1 VAKTILHFTD
11 AFANPQ
17 PFFTG
22 GSTTQLV
29 PDVFPVAINGRP
41 FLIDQKS
48 NQFTRGFEP
57 RVRDSV
63 DQSTSPG
70 EAAINPQGLWR
81 RGENSWHYGAGQ
93 KYADTADA
101 QDYRFFSSKGINP
114 WAKGQATLL
123 NTVKESLNSSNT
135 NLLLA
140 VTDTRVYVVDGATLK
155 YTTDPFATSPTWTS
169 VATGS
174 GGLPAATPRDMATD
188 GTNIYLT
195 YPGTTN
201 SFGLWKY
208 TAANVASNI
217 AHNHELYYVD
227 FVKGH
232 LMVSGAASGGYATDL
247 FYDPAGNIAG
257 AHDYVHPVATWNW
270 ISFAAGQNAIY
281 AAGYAGTRGAIYKI
295 TITSAG
301 VLDQPVV
308 ALELPSGEVPLVVY
322 GYLGGIFIGTNKGV
336 RYATT
341 DSAANLVAGALIPTT
356 GSVVSFTADERYV
369 WFNWSQYDGTST
381 GLGRLDL
388 STFVS
393 TNTPAHASDLMLA
406 STANVLSVA
415 TFDNRRI
422 FSVSGDGIYVE
433 DSANLVTTAELVTG
447 TYRWGIPDRKFVA
460 KFDIRST
467 PLYGTITPSISLDSG
482 AYTAMVGHTVYSTT
496 ESVATAPQ
504 DKFIEA
510 SFKLA
515 FARADATN
523 GPTLTRWM
531 ARAYASPARSQV
543 FRVPILMHHLLR
555 VHDTEYYF
563 DVETELQ
570 ALRDLVTN
578 PRVINYQENTE
589 TYSVVMEDLEFQV
602 IDGYQSNWDLEG
614 TCTVTMR
621 SVQD

>member
-1 VAKTILHFTD
+1 VADNLLRFTD
-11 AFANPQ
+11 S
-17 PFFTG
+17 FFKPPPRFFG
-22 GSTTQLV
+22 GATSTSLV
-29 PDVFPVAINGRP
+29 PDIFPVAINGRP

-81 RGENSWHYGAGQ
+81 RGETSWHYGAGQ
-93 KYADTADA
+93 KYADTAEA

-114 WAKGQATLL
+114 WIKGQVTLL
-123 NTVKESLNSSNT
+123 NTVKESLNSANT
-135 NLLLA
+135 NLLIA
-140 VTDTRVYVVDGATLK
+140 ATDTRVYVLDGATLR
-155 YTTDPFATSPTWTS
+155 YTTDPDATSPTWTA
-169 VATGS
+169 ATG
-174 GGLPAATPRDMATD
+174 LPTGTPRDMATD

-195 YPGTTN
+195 YAGTTN
-201 SFGLWKY
+201 SYGLWKY
-208 TAANVASNI
+208 TAADVASNV
-217 AHNHELYYVD
+217 AYGHQLYYVD

-232 LMVSGAASGGYATDL
+232 LMVSGDASGGYATDL
-247 FYDPAGNIAG
+247 YYDPAGNIG
-257 AHDYVHPVATWNW
+257 GDDYAHPISTWNW
-270 ISFAAGQNAIY
+270 VSFAAGQNAIY
-281 AAGYAGTRGAIYKI
+281 VAVYAGTRGAVYKI

-308 ALELPSGEVPLVVY
+308 ALELPSGEIPLVVY
-322 GYLGGIFIGTNKGV
+322 GYLGGIFVGTNKGV

-341 DSAANLVAGALIPTT
+341 DSASNLVAGALIPTT
-356 GSVVSFTADERYV
+356 GSVVSFTSDERYV

-388 STFVS
+388 STFIS
-393 TNTPAHASDLMLA
+393 TNTPAHASDLMLT
-406 STANVLSVA
+406 STANVLAVT
-415 TFDNRRI
+415 TFDNKRI
-422 FSVSGDGIYVE
+422 FSVSADGIYVE
-433 DSANLVTTAELVTG
+433 DSANLVTTAELTTG

-482 AYTAMVGHTVYSTT
+482 TYQSMSPHDLALAT
-496 ESVATAPQ
+496 ESVATGPQ
-504 DKFIEA
+504 SKFIEA
-510 SFKLA
+510 RFKLDFTRYSA
-515 FARADATN
+515 LV

-531 ARAYASPARSQV
+531 ARAYATPARSQV
-543 FRVPILMHHLLR
+543 FRVPILMHHRLR

-563 DVETELQ
+563 DVESELQ

>member
-1 VAKTILHFTD
+1 MADNLLRFTD
-11 AFANPQ
+11 S
-17 PFFTG
+17 FFKPPPRFFG
-22 GSTTQLV
+22 GATSTSLV
-29 PDVFPVAINGRP
+29 PDIFPVAINGRP

-81 RGENSWHYGAGQ
+81 RGETSWHYGAGQ
-93 KYADTADA
+93 KYADTAEA

-114 WAKGQATLL
+114 WIKGQVTLL
-123 NTVKESLNSSNT
+123 NTVKESLNSANT
-135 NLLLA
+135 NLLIA
-140 VTDTRVYVVDGATLK
+140 ATDTRVYVLDGATLR
-155 YTTDPFATSPTWTS
+155 YTTDPDATSPTWTA
-169 VATGS
+169 ATG
-174 GGLPAATPRDMATD
+174 LPTGTPRDMATD

-195 YPGTTN
+195 YAGTTN
-201 SFGLWKY
+201 SYGLWKY
-208 TAANVASNI
+208 TAAGVASNV
-217 AHNHELYYVD
+217 AYGHQLYYVD

-232 LMVSGAASGGYATDL
+232 LMVSGNSTGGSPDL
-247 FYDPAGNIAG
+247 YYDPAGNIAG
-257 AHDYVHPVATWNW
+257 DDYAHPISTWNW
-270 ISFAAGQNAIY
+270 VSFASGQNAIY
-281 AAGYAGTRGAIYKI
+281 AAGYAGTRGAVYKI

-308 ALELPSGEVPLVVY
+308 ALELPSGEIPLVVY

-341 DSAANLVAGALIPTT
+341 DSASNLVAGALIPTT
-356 GSVVSFTADERYV
+356 GDVVSFTADERYV

-388 STFVS
+388 STFIS
-393 TNTPAHASDLMLA
+393 TNTPAHASDLMLT
-406 STANVLSVA
+406 STANVLAVA
-415 TFDNRRI
+415 TFDNKRI

-433 DSANLVTTAELVTG
+433 DTANIVTTAELITG

-482 AYTAMVGHTVYSTT
+482 TYQSMTPHDLALAT
-496 ESVATAPQ
+496 ESVATGPQ
-504 DKFIEA
+504 SKFIEA
-510 SFKLA
+510 RFKLDFTRYSA
-515 FARADATN
+515 LV

-531 ARAYASPARSQV
+531 ARAYATPARSQV
-543 FRVPILMHHLLR
+543 FRVPILMHHRLR

-563 DVETELQ
+563 DVESELQ

-578 PRVINYQENTE
+578 PRVINYQENNE